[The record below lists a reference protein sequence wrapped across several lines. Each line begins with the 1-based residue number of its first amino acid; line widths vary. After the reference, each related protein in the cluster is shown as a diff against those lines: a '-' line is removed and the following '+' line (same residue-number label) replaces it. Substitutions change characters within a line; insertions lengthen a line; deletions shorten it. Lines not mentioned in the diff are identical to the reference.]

1 MSRGKDPGTWVG
13 EDELVLADLE
23 GHDSARADA
32 AFGRDKRRSIG
43 LERRGQ
49 LERIREAFD
58 LGDPDGFDDVR
69 LRILYLVIGYV
80 HEQKWREAVDE
91 VRSWLLSDARQ
102 EHREWREAHLNMDRV
117 HATPL
122 NWDALFLPDRH
133 AIAAMTHQRRAAID
147 IASDYLTG
155 EGSGLIAEEETTYPN
170 PYQDL
175 WIVDPVDPKHRGEH
189 RAGGNLVVVPTFG
202 PAYAAGTSSEPLT
215 AETVGMIGPP
225 DLEWD
230 FD

>member
-1 MSRGKDPGTWVG
+1 MSRGKDPANWVG
-13 EDELVLADLE
+13 EDEMVLADLE

-49 LERIREAFD
+49 LERIREVFGS
-58 LGDPDGFDDVR
+58 GDPDGVDDVR
-69 LRILYLVIGYV
+69 LRVLYHVIGYV

-91 VRSWLLSDARQ
+91 VRRWLLSDARQ
-102 EHREWREAHLNMDRV
+102 EHREWREAHLNMERV

-155 EGSGLIAEEETTYPN
+155 QGSGLIPEEETTYPN

-189 RAGGNLVVVPTFG
+189 RAGGNLVVVPTIG